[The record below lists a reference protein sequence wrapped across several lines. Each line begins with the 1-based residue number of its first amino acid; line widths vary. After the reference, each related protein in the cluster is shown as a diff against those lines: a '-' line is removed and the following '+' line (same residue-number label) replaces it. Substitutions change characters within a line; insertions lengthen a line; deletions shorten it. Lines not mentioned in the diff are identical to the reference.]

1 MIDPVVPAFWMS
13 FRVERVFRGCRYL
26 IEVQNP
32 EGRESGVSEISV
44 DGRRIEGNLLPIAK
58 NHLCRVI
65 VRM

>member
-1 MIDPVVPAFWMS
+1 
-13 FRVERVFRGCRYL
+13 VFRGCRYL

-32 EGRESGVSEISV
+32 EGRESGISEISV
-44 DGRRIEGNLLPIAK
+44 DGRRMEGNILPITN